1 MVSTIV
7 EIIEAYQPYILVL
20 LLCVSTIVEI
30 IEAYQPA
37 DAEEHHQ
44 QIYNSRN
51 YRSLL
56 APPDVALSTWISTI
70 VEIIEAYQPS
80 NTFKRMD
87 EDLQQQKLQKLTSHK
102 LQGRFPL
109 NLQQQKLQ
117 KLTSLIEHVVPAG
130 CDLQQQKLQKLTSQ
144 SVTVN
149 NTELS
154 TIVEI
159 IEAYQP
165 FFVGGH
171 PFLSTIVEIIEAY
184 QPINIK
190 QGNTLIYN
198 SRNYRSLLALA
209 EHVAKFARST
219 IVEIIEAYQPVMIMV
234 YLMINLQQ
242 QKLQKLT
249 SPSLISSAKINIYN
263 SRNYRSLLAS
273 IKKKTFL
280 AYLQQQKLQ
289 KLTSPV

>member
-44 QIYNSRN
+44 QIYNSRNYRSLLAYLSFGRMMKIYNSRN

-165 FFVGGH
+165 
-171 PFLSTIVEIIEAY
+171 SSRKATI
-184 QPINIK
+184 
-190 QGNTLIYN
+190 L
-198 SRNYRSLLALA
+198 
-209 EHVAKFARST
+209 
-219 IVEIIEAYQPVMIMV
+219 
-234 YLMINLQQ
+234 
-242 QKLQKLT
+242 
-249 SPSLISSAKINIYN
+249 
-263 SRNYRSLLAS
+263 
-273 IKKKTFL
+273 
-280 AYLQQQKLQ
+280 
-289 KLTSPV
+289 